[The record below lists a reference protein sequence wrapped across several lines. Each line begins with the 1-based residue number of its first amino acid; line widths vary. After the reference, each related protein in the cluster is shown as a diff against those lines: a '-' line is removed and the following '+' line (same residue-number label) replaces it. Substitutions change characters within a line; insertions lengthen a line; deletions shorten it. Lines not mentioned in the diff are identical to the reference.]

1 MYNKNIILFVYVIY
15 ALYICTMTN
24 EINTNETNTWL
35 KDYALEDMQFAKK
48 ESKIAIAQTKLG
60 LVELTFSLDSY
71 EVTNGFGKSYS
82 GLMNTEQTIDF
93 LIKECYVVG
102 N

>member
-1 MYNKNIILFVYVIY
+1 MI
-15 ALYICTMTN
+15 
-24 EINTNETNTWL
+24 NETNTNESNIWL

-48 ESKIAIAQTKLG
+48 ESKIAIAQTQFG

-71 EVTNGFGKSYS
+71 EVTNGFGQSYS
-82 GLMNTEQTIDF
+82 GLMNTEQTINF
-93 LIKECYVVG
+93 LINKVYVVS